1 MKRLWENY
9 SLSIVLIGLFLGSWL
24 LQGIT
29 QWQELHGEAL
39 QHGQTLTGSDFLW
52 AFGQATFENWQSE
65 FLQVVTF
72 VWLSK
77 NFIHRESPQ
86 SRDGDDEMKRKI
98 DAIQLKVDQL
108 IERGKHL
115 PVVAAEASGSNE

>member
-1 MKRLWENY
+1 MKRLWKEY
-9 SLSIVLIGLFLGSWL
+9 SLSIILIALFLTSWL
-24 LQGIT
+24 LQGVT
-29 QWQELHGEAL
+29 QWQEMHGESQ
-39 QHGQTLTGSDFLW
+39 QHGQAFQIADFWW

-77 NFIHRESPQ
+77 NFIHKESPQ
-86 SRDGDDEMKRKI
+86 SRDGDDKMQRKI

-108 IERGKHL
+108 TS
-115 PVVAAEASGSNE
+115 ASGVPTDE